1 MALVTVR
8 VNGREYDLT
17 CGDGEEPHLRALSQ
31 YVDAKISAL
40 RGAGANLSDAQLLLM
55 AGIVIA
61 DELSEA
67 TEPDRKAKAEN
78 QSASETLTHMLD
90 ASVARLDEIVKNLE
104 SL

>member
-1 MALVTVR
+1 MAQVTVR

-17 CGDGEEPHLRALSQ
+17 CGDGEEPHLRELAQ
-31 YVDAKISAL
+31 YVDTKITAL
-40 RGAGANLSDAQLLLM
+40 RGAGVNLTDAQLLLM

-67 TEPDRKAKAEN
+67 VEPDRKATVEN
-78 QSASETLTHMLD
+78 QSVTETMVDILEASAGRLEAI
-90 ASVARLDEIVKNLE
+90 ASLLE

>member
-1 MALVTVR
+1 MAQVSVR

-17 CGDGEEPHLRALSQ
+17 CGDGEEAHLRELSQ
-31 YVDAKISAL
+31 YVDAKITAL

-67 TEPDRKAKAEN
+67 TEPSRKVATEN
-78 QSASETLTHMLD
+78 QSVSETMANILESS
-90 ASVARLDEIVKNLE
+90 ASRLEAITARLEVL
-104 SL
+104 